1 MARDF
6 FEIDGPKQCAVMV
19 ALLQLFAD
27 SGVSLLAALSE
38 KEGRPP
44 QAVWDDLCTS
54 SGIEP
59 CEVPDFLLMRP
70 HTPAID

>member
-1 MARDF
+1 MPRDF

-19 ALLQLFAD
+19 ALLQRFAD
-27 SGVSLLAALSE
+27 SGVSLLEALSE

-44 QAVWDDLCTS
+44 QDVWDDLCAS

-70 HTPAID
+70 HNPAVD